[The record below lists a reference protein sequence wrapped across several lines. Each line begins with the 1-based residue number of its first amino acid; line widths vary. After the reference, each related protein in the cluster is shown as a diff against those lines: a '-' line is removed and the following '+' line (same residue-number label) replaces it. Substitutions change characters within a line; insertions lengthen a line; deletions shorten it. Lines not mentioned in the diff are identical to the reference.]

1 MADLKKIGK
10 KAISVFWRDKEAPP
24 EELGQN
30 LGPNIGPNLGPN
42 LGPATAPYA
51 PPVTTAPSAPAS
63 STSGDNPFYKAL
75 EQELLKQM
83 PTAFAEFNSQV
94 AEISEKFPALDQATR
109 DQLAFHAAQTA
120 LKARQQDLT
129 VNHVLQAL
137 DTVIKSLSKEE
148 AEFQTQN
155 EEGFRQKL
163 AGVRQKI
170 NELKQ
175 GITARENRL
184 VELQKELDAFIAARN
199 EEKKRLEHE
208 KSQLLSDQLVTEN
221 EINQIEQKKREREA
235 DFHSALQSHVQ
246 NFNALRER
254 LASNLQKL
262 K

>member
-10 KAISVFWRDKEAPP
+10 KAISVFWRDKEPP
-24 EELGQN
+24 SEE
-30 LGPNIGPNLGPN
+30 LGPN
-42 LGPATAPYA
+42 LGPDLGPNLGPTTPYT
-51 PPVTTAPSAPAS
+51 PPATTAPITQASPA
-63 STSGDNPFYKAL
+63 SGDNPFYKAL

-83 PTAFAEFNSQV
+83 PVAFAEFNSQ
-94 AEISEKFPALDQATR
+94 AAAIGEKFPALDQTTR

-120 LKARQQDLT
+120 LKARQQDLN

-137 DTVIKSLSKEE
+137 DTVIKSLSREE
-148 AEFQTQN
+148 SEFNTQN
-155 EEGFRQKL
+155 EEGFKQKL

-170 NELKQ
+170 GELKQ

-184 VELQKELDAFIAARN
+184 VEIQKELDAFIAARN
-199 EEKKRLEHE
+199 EEKKRLENE
-208 KSQLLSDQLVTEN
+208 KSQLLSNQLVTEN

-235 DFHSALQSHVQ
+235 DFRSALQAHQQ
-246 NFNALRER
+246 NFTALRER